1 MTRTI
6 DRTHAAFAETFFEV
20 VLFVEGQTDKWIL
33 FSLQSITTGGSN
45 TLVSHHQVD
54 LAILLHRG
62 L

>member
-20 VLFVEGQTDKWIL
+20 VLIVEGLTDEWIV
-33 FSLQSITTGGSN
+33 FCLQSITTGGSH
-45 TLVSHHQVD
+45 TLVHHQVD